1 KLAGLRHVP
10 TEHYGG
16 GARSRPAY
24 LPAGCFGK
32 LPGHRKNPSRDWRR
46 QNRRVWNVYRLRRSR
61 CNREWLPAGPYPIR
75 GICHLPWLN
84 QSTKQTNKQESPEMP
99 NTLDFYF
106 EFSSPYG
113 YLASTQI
120 ESLAEELGLT
130 LQWHPILLGPM
141 FKKVGSAPLT

>member
-1 KLAGLRHVP
+1 
-10 TEHYGG
+10 
-16 GARSRPAY
+16 
-24 LPAGCFGK
+24 
-32 LPGHRKNPSRDWRR
+32 
-46 QNRRVWNVYRLRRSR
+46 
-61 CNREWLPAGPYPIR
+61 
-75 GICHLPWLN
+75 
-84 QSTKQTNKQESPEMP
+84 MP

-141 FKKVGSAPLT
+141 